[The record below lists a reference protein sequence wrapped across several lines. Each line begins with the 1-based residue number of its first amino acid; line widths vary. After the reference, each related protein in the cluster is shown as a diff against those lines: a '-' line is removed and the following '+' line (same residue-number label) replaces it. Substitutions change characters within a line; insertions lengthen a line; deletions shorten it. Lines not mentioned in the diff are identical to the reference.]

1 MMTTTSKIVRID
13 RAKWLTPD
21 TVVAAKGTCVFGN
34 VSALKNGSKMCC
46 LGFWSNQV
54 VGVPQS
60 KLVGVALPS
69 ELRWNL
75 LELSAEQV
83 RILDLKKHR
92 KFYHAAPKENDSTEI
107 GKREREKRIRAIFK
121 KAGYRAVFYGKYP
134 KKKKLLDWAS

>member
-1 MMTTTSKIVRID
+1 MATRTKIVRID
-13 RAKWLTPD
+13 RARWLTPD
-21 TVVAAKGTCVFGN
+21 TVVAAKGTSEFFN
-34 VSALKNGSKMCC
+34 VSALKNETKMCC

-60 KLVGVALPS
+60 KLVGVAIPT
-69 ELRWNL
+69 ELAWK
-75 LELSAEQV
+75 LEMPAEQV
-83 RILDLKKHR
+83 TILSHKMHGKL
-92 KFYHAAPKENDSTEI
+92 YHDASRENDSTEI